1 MRKVYIQQIETY
13 EYLVDDKTTDDQAYD
28 QLLEAW
34 NDGTLDTPDDVDV
47 NFVTD
52 ELLKTYIDI
61 QQSQNTR
68 IELLEQIA
76 EQLLKQHN
84 AIQEITIV
92 PQNHY
97 SFMIKTNSQT
107 KFIPTKSTEEL
118 NRKIEKLLESEKK

>member
-92 PQNHY
+92 PKNHY

>member
-13 EYLVDDKTTDDQAYD
+13 EYLVDDKTTNDQAYD

-34 NDGTLDTPDDVDV
+34 NDGTLDTPDDVDI

-97 SFMIKTNSQT
+97 SFMIKTNSQI

-118 NRKIEKLLESEKK
+118 NQQIEKLLESEAK